1 MGQVETINRERR
13 REKREQGRKTGRCS
27 GSEVRQPPDRQT
39 DTDETGK

>member
-1 MGQVETINRERR
+1 MNRKKSLGM